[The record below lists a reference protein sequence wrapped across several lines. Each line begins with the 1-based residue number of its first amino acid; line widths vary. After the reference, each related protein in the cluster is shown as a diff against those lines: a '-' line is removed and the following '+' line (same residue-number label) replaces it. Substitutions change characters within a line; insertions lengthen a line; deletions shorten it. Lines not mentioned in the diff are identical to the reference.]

1 MYVAGEEVQ
10 VWTSSSGLVGSVL
23 AGNKCPAD
31 TGPVASNEVQG
42 QIVKFDPN
50 GDSPFSSLIS
60 TTLWLEYV
68 G

>member
-1 MYVAGEEVQ
+1 MYVAGEEVL
-10 VWTSSSGLVGSVL
+10 VWTSSSGLVGAVL
-23 AGNKCPAD
+23 AANQCPSD
-31 TGPVASNEVQG
+31 MGPVASNEVQG
-42 QIVKFDPN
+42 QIIKFDPD